1 MAGYIHCF
9 TLMFIV
15 LLPAVLVPAEG
26 LFYTE
31 SDWIAGYMV
40 PISTDVSKKRAKQL
54 DFVSTGRILCVAL

>member
-1 MAGYIHCF
+1 
-9 TLMFIV
+9 MFIV

-40 PISTDVSKKRAKQL
+40 PISTDVGKKRAKQL